1 MQMEKIYT
9 QMENTIYTNGLS
21 LDLTNV
27 SRETLE
33 KKYVELLEIQRH
45 INTMVQKVEAEIYLP
60 F

>member
-1 MQMEKIYT
+1 MEKIYT

>member
-45 INTMVQKVEAEIYLP
+45 INTMVQQVEAEIYLP

>member
-1 MQMEKIYT
+1 MKT
-9 QMENTIYTNGLS
+9 TISTNDLT

-33 KKYVELLEIQRH
+33 KKYIKLLEIQRS
-45 INTMVQKVEAEIYLP
+45 INTMVQQVEAEIFLP

>member
-1 MQMEKIYT
+1 
-9 QMENTIYTNGLS
+9 MENTIYTNGLS

>member
-1 MQMEKIYT
+1 MYNTEKIMSMNT
-9 QMENTIYTNGLS
+9 QYLNLE
-21 LDLTNV
+21 NV

-45 INTMVQKVEAEIYLP
+45 INTMVQQVEAEIYLP